1 MYVLLWFCVFGFLL
15 YVSVLSLRPLS
26 GSIFAF
32 LKVFSVH
39 QVAKCRVLAQFN
51 SIVSGY
57 CMWFP
62 TKTWQIY
69 LSPGPETHLPL
80 QFWACLERRLII
92 VCCILTRSEQIL
104 AGNPQ
109 NHFFL
114 HSWKIFLSIK
124 SFRIKYTKEGIVKH
138 SSEWIRMLSR
148 STVVYFGSISTN
160 IWVYT

>member
-1 MYVLLWFCVFGFLL
+1 MFTFWIKWGKEAGWKTRFKIKLMQKFVLFTLVLCFCFFIV
-15 YVSVLSLRPLS
+15 
-26 GSIFAF
+26 
-32 LKVFSVH
+32 
-39 QVAKCRVLAQFN
+39 
-51 SIVSGY
+51 VSGY

-62 TKTWQIY
+62 TKAWQIC

-114 HSWKIFLSIK
+114 HSWKILLSIK
-124 SFRIKYTKEGIVKH
+124 SFRTKYTKEGIVKH